1 MGPEMNEEQVQ
12 VDPSA
17 ANKPRSR
24 GWKSWIRQ
32 VLGIGISLVCL
43 VLVFRRVDFDALKLA
58 LTEFRWHFLA
68 IGLLSLAIDYAVRI
82 ERWAVMLR
90 AAGAQVRTSR
100 CIAPFLGSITLN
112 NVLPLRAGDL
122 VRALVFP
129 SAIGVTRVT
138 ATASLVF
145 ERLIDLLTLLLSLGI
160 GLLVSPMPLP
170 QWIGK
175 TVMVVAA
182 VGVVG
187 LATIVIFGRP
197 LLVLLE
203 WIAQRFE
210 RGGVVFVAK
219 LVRLVASLVEQLS
232 AMGSPR
238 TIARVVLLS
247 AVIWV
252 GEAGLFWA
260 MFQGLDLPAGFPSAL
275 MVMAI
280 ATLSTLVPS
289 SPGYV
294 GPFHLAAFAA
304 VRALGGTEAQAA
316 SFAVLTHLSLWLP
329 TTVAGGIA
337 ILLNPKLFA
346 AGTRDRLPG

>member
-1 MGPEMNEEQVQ
+1 MEPAMNNEK
-12 VDPSA
+12 VDVALSPA
-17 ANKPRSR
+17 ETPRR
-24 GWKSWIRQ
+24 AGWKSWIRQ
-32 VLGIGISLVCL
+32 VLGVAISLGCL
-43 VLVFRRVDFDALKLA
+43 VLVFRRVDFEALKLA
-58 LTEFRWHFLA
+58 LAEFRWHFLA
-68 IGLLSLAIDYAVRI
+68 IGLVSLAIDYSARI

-90 AAGAQVRTSR
+90 AAGAPVRTR
-100 CIAPFLGSITLN
+100 QCIAPFLGSITLN

-129 SAIGVTRVT
+129 SAIGVSRVT

-160 GLLVSPMPLP
+160 GLLISPMPLP
-170 QWIGK
+170 EWIGK
-175 TVMVVAA
+175 TVVIIAIIGVAA
-182 VGVVG
+182 LAIIVV
-187 LATIVIFGRP
+187 FGRP
-197 LLVLLE
+197 LVAMLE
-203 WIAQRFE
+203 WFARRFE
-210 RGGVVFVAK
+210 RSKPIAK
-219 LVRLVASLVEQLS
+219 LIRLAASLVEQLGS
-232 AMGSPR
+232 MGSVR
-238 TIARVVLLS
+238 TMLRVLSLS
-247 AVIWV
+247 AIVWA

-260 MFQGLDLPAGFPSAL
+260 MFQGLDLHAGYPSAL

-304 VRALGGTEAQAA
+304 VRALGGADAQAA
-316 SFAVLTHLSLWLP
+316 SFAVLAHLSLWLP

-346 AGTRDRLPG
+346 SRTRGSAN

>member
-1 MGPEMNEEQVQ
+1 MEPTMNNER
-12 VDPSA
+12 VDATQSPA
-17 ANKPRSR
+17 EVLRPA

-32 VLGIGISLVCL
+32 VLGVAISLVCL
-43 VLVFRRVDFDALKLA
+43 VLVFRRVDFDALKVA
-58 LTEFRWHFLA
+58 LTQFRWHFLA
-68 IGLLSLAIDYAVRI
+68 IGLVSLAIDYAARI

-90 AAGAQVRTSR
+90 AAGAAVRTR
-100 CIAPFLGSITLN
+100 QCIAPFLGSITLN

-129 SAIGVTRVT
+129 SAIGVTRIT

-160 GLLVSPMPLP
+160 GLLISPMPLP
-170 QWIGK
+170 EWIGK
-175 TVMVVAA
+175 TVVVVAI
-182 VGVVG
+182 VGGAALAIIVV
-187 LATIVIFGRP
+187 FGRP
-197 LLVLLE
+197 LIALLE
-203 WIAQRFE
+203 LIALRFE
-210 RGGVVFVAK
+210 AVKPLAK
-219 LVRLVASLVEQLS
+219 LIRLVASLVEQLGT
-232 AMGSPR
+232 MGSMR
-238 TIARVVLLS
+238 TMVRVLLLS
-247 AVIWV
+247 VIVWA

-260 MFQGLDLPAGFPSAL
+260 MFQGLDLPAGYPSAL

-304 VRALGGTEAQAA
+304 VRALGGTDAQAA
-316 SFAVLTHLSLWLP
+316 SFAVLSHLSLWLP

-346 AGTRDRLPG
+346 SRARSSAN

>member
-1 MGPEMNEEQVQ
+1 MNEKESR
-12 VDPSA
+12 VDQSP
-17 ANKPRSR
+17 ANKPRSS

-32 VLGIGISLVCL
+32 VLGIAISLVCL
-43 VLVFRRVDFDALKLA
+43 VLVFRRVDFDALKVA
-58 LTEFRWHFLA
+58 LVEFRWHFLA

-82 ERWAVMLR
+82 ERWTVMLR
-90 AAGAQVRTSR
+90 AAGAQVRTR
-100 CIAPFLGSITLN
+100 QCIAPFLGSITLN

-129 SAIGVTRVT
+129 SAIGVSRVT

-145 ERLIDLLTLLLSLGI
+145 ERLIDLLTLLISLGI
-160 GLLVSPMPLP
+160 GLLISPMPLP
-170 QWIGK
+170 QWVGK
-175 TVMVVAA
+175 TVMVVA
-182 VGVVG
+182 VVG
-187 LATIVIFGRP
+187 AAALAIIVIFGRP
-197 LLVLLE
+197 LLALLE
-203 WIAQRFE
+203 WVAQRFD
-210 RGGVVFVAK
+210 RAGTNVIAK
-219 LVRLVASLVEQLS
+219 LVRVAASLIEQLS
-232 AMGSPR
+232 AMGSGR

-247 AVIWV
+247 AIVWA

-260 MFQGLDLPAGFPSAL
+260 MFQGLDLPAGYASAL

-304 VRALGGTEAQAA
+304 VRALGGTDAQAA
-316 SFAVLTHLSLWLP
+316 SFAVLSHLSLWLP

-346 AGTRDRLPG
+346 AGARDRLPG